1 MRCCRPFMPL
11 FTQFSRPRLCFSPNV
26 AHHSRDWEPSSANLD
41 TLAVIRGSPSVD
53 GGRFYHLNKVMEK
66 PARRLLAQKLR
77 LLRMIK
83 GWSQETLAQ
92 VSGLDR
98 SYVGSIER
106 GERNVSLDNIEK
118 LAGAFGIALDELL
131 GAPNAAQIGD
141 RLIEKLII
149 KRKES

>member
-1 MRCCRPFMPL
+1 
-11 FTQFSRPRLCFSPNV
+11 
-26 AHHSRDWEPSSANLD
+26 
-41 TLAVIRGSPSVD
+41 
-53 GGRFYHLNKVMEK
+53 MEK

-77 LLRMIK
+77 LLRIIK
-83 GWSQETLAQ
+83 GWSQETLAHA
-92 VSGLDR
+92 SGLDR

-131 GAPNAAQIGD
+131 GAPNATQIGD
-141 RLIEKLII
+141 RLIEKFVI

>member
-1 MRCCRPFMPL
+1 
-11 FTQFSRPRLCFSPNV
+11 
-26 AHHSRDWEPSSANLD
+26 
-41 TLAVIRGSPSVD
+41 
-53 GGRFYHLNKVMEK
+53 MEK

-77 LLRMIK
+77 LLRMIQ

-118 LAGAFGIALDELL
+118 LASAFDIALDELL
-131 GAPNAAQIGD
+131 GAPNASLVGE
-141 RLIEKLII
+141 RLIEKLVDSM
-149 KRKES
+149 KHKES